1 MNAKVEYF
9 TNEYQ
14 ASHGATP
21 KGRGSWAF
29 QVTQING
36 NDGNGAVHFSP
47 AMTLTEAKQWFK
59 PIAQKEATNYVAAP
73 HHIGVDILP

>member
-29 QVTQING
+29 QVTQVNG
-36 NDGNGAVHFSP
+36 HEGKGEVRFSP
-47 AMTLTEAKQWFK
+47 GGMTLTEAKRWMK
-59 PIAQKEATNYVAAP
+59 PIAIAEAGHVRGITVC
-73 HHIGVDILP
+73 VDILP